1 MKHTLGSASSIKT
14 TKSTV
19 LLFIH
24 GFYFFLLFSRFPA
37 PALPT
42 VSQWEDMLSTAFSMA
57 IMGFVINL
65 AAGRKLAAKHGYDV
79 DPNQVEEL
87 HIFYSLIFH

>member
-1 MKHTLGSASSIKT
+1 MKLTLRPASLIKT
-14 TKSTV
+14 TNSAV

-24 GFYFFLLFSRFPA
+24 GFYFSSLFSRFPA
-37 PALPT
+37 PALPA
-42 VSQWEDMLSTAFSMA
+42 VSQWEDMFSTAFSMA
-57 IMGFVINL
+57 IMGFVVNL

-87 HIFYSLIFH
+87 HIFCSLIPH